1 MKIGVDAAV
10 FALAPEF
17 TRYVLVAEGVRNA
30 AENEALLALLR
41 QEEASVRAN
50 DAFADLKAH
59 PRLAS
64 WRDMFA
70 SFGVNANK
78 CPPSVFNLI
87 KRVRGGKDMPFV
99 NSLVA
104 IFNILSMRHVIPA
117 GGDDLDTVIGDISL
131 RAALGSERYIPLGGA
146 RDSDAVEHPQAGE
159 IVLVDTG
166 SATVLCRAWCWK
178 NGDTTKIEAATRRV
192 AINLDILPPVAPEE
206 GRAIAEAA
214 KALIETHCG
223 AAVVTHRLDAAN
235 RELTVA
241 GQLP

>member
-10 FALAPEF
+10 FTLALKF
-17 TRYVLVAEGVRNA
+17 VRYVLVADGVHNA
-30 AENEALLALLR
+30 AENEVLLALLR
-41 QEEASVRAN
+41 QEEAAVRAN
-50 DAFADLKAH
+50 DAFTDIKAH

-70 SFGVNANK
+70 AFGVNANK

-104 IFNILSMRHVIPA
+104 IFNILSMRHIIPA
-117 GGDDLDTVIGDISL
+117 GGDDLGTVTGDISL
-131 RAALGSERYIPLGGA
+131 QPALGSELYIPLGST
-146 RDSDAVEHPQAGE
+146 RDSDAVEHPPAGE

-178 NGDTTKIEAATRRV
+178 NGDTTKIEAATTRV
-192 AINLDILPPVAPEE
+192 AINLDILPPVTPEE
-206 GRAIAEAA
+206 GLSIAEAA

-223 AAVVTHRLDAAN
+223 AVVTLHRLDAAN
-235 RELTVA
+235 RELVLA
-241 GQLP
+241 G